1 VVLSLTPT
9 GEEGNAFV
17 DKTTGGVI
25 PKQFQAAVE
34 KGVASALLE
43 GPRGYPVVGASV
55 AVLDGQA
62 HAVDSNEAAFHRA
75 AQMAVKSALEATGTV
90 LLEPVMRVSVSAPGS
105 AVGDVLG
112 DLQRRGGQIV
122 NLVDQQE
129 RTEIEADVPL
139 AQLDG
144 YSTAL
149 RSLSQGRA
157 SATVA
162 FHAYRPA
169 AVQEQSRR
177 SA

>member
-1 VVLSLTPT
+1 
-9 GEEGNAFV
+9 
-17 DKTTGGVI
+17 
-25 PKQFQAAVE
+25 
-34 KGVASALLE
+34 
-43 GPRGYPVVGASV
+43 
-55 AVLDGQA
+55 
-62 HAVDSNEAAFHRA
+62 
-75 AQMAVKSALEATGTV
+75 
-90 LLEPVMRVSVSAPGS
+90 
-105 AVGDVLG
+105 VGDVLG

-122 NLVDQQE
+122 NLVDRQE

-169 AVQEQSRR
+169 LQEPSRR

>member
-1 VVLSLTPT
+1 
-9 GEEGNAFV
+9 
-17 DKTTGGVI
+17 
-25 PKQFQAAVE
+25 
-34 KGVASALLE
+34 
-43 GPRGYPVVGASV
+43 
-55 AVLDGQA
+55 
-62 HAVDSNEAAFHRA
+62 
-75 AQMAVKSALEATGTV
+75 M

-122 NLVDQQE
+122 NLTDRQE

-157 SATVA
+157 SAVCDGLSTSIA
-162 FHAYRPA
+162 
-169 AVQEQSRR
+169 R
-177 SA
+177 SPEWVERH